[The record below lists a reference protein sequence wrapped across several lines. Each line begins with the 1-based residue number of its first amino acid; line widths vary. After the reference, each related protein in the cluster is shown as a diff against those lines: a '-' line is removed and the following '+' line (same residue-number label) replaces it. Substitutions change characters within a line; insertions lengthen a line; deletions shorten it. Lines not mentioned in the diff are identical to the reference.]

1 MASKSYTLLEYLVY
15 LENKVKA
22 LKEYV
27 ENYDGA
33 ELGEI
38 NNQINNLQNQI
49 NNLEEQ
55 INNSINNN
63 EQINNLKNKITILET
78 DVNNLQSQ
86 IEEIVNNGTSIEV
99 IERVTKEEINKL
111 VADGTISSLTI
122 PDNSITTNKLA
133 DYSITQEK
141 LSPDIK
147 IGSGL
152 EVRDLLEGESVVNI
166 SGITG
171 DKWLY
176 SLFDFSKLT
185 GDDVKVTDEK
195 DSNKFFNLTT
205 VEPSENGAYALG
217 YNGHLVDDTNSFAI
231 GLIFRGSPTNRT
243 GIFKFDSSSFNGF
256 NDTAI
261 NFETGKIA
269 ITHTAYYGNI
279 DNVPIDLDT
288 FVFLLVGIDKL
299 KDKMSVWING
309 VKKGN
314 FSIGGRNI
322 PNNGRLN
329 KGYWSDGTFIFNK
342 IAVFNKGSFGDR
354 EVKAITDYIF
364 TVPKYVNVDTS
375 KSFLSVKNGLV
386 RHLTLK
392 DNSGVIKDIV
402 YNDTVRNTTSVSTDG
417 FVLSERILLKP
428 SYSLQANGGG
438 VFIRFDKNSNTD
450 NQYLFNY
457 SSTQYLWFNFNSNKL
472 CGRDGGQWV
481 IKEMTVQFNE
491 KNVIYFDSNKK
502 VYLNGT
508 YICNLGCNFVNVE
521 NLIKDLKNDYPIKDY
536 VCYAETLND
545 EEINTISTELCSY

>member
-1 MASKSYTLLEYLVY
+1 MTSKSYTLLEYLVY

-33 ELGEI
+33 EIGEI

-86 IEEIVNNGTSIEV
+86 IEEIVNNGNSIEV
-99 IERVTKEEINKL
+99 IERVTKEEIIKL

-133 DYSITQEK
+133 NYSVTQEK

-185 GDDVKVTDEK
+185 ADDVKVTDEK

-231 GLIFRGSPTNRT
+231 GLIFRGTPTNRT
-243 GIFKFDSSSFNGF
+243 GIFKFEDGVYT
-256 NDTAI
+256 DCAI
-261 NFETGKIA
+261 NYETGNIA
-269 ITHTAYYGNI
+269 ITHSAYYGTI
-279 DNVPIDLDT
+279 KNVPLDLDT
-288 FVFLLVGIDKL
+288 FMFLLVGIDKV
-299 KDKMSVWING
+299 KDTMNVWLNG
-309 VKKGN
+309 IKKGS
-314 FSIGGRNI
+314 FPIGGRNI
-322 PNNGRLN
+322 ANKGSLN
-329 KGYWSDGTFIFNK
+329 KCYNGWKDGNFIFNK
-342 IAVFNKGSFGDR
+342 IAIFNKGNFGDR
-354 EVKAITDYIF
+354 EIKAITDYIF

-375 KSFLSVKNGLV
+375 KSFLSVKKGLV

-392 DNSGVIKDIV
+392 DNSGVVKDIV
-402 YNDTVRNTTSVSTDG
+402 YNDTVRNTTSVNSEG
-417 FVLSERILLKP
+417 FVLSERTLLNP
-428 SYSLQANGGG
+428 DYSLQANGGG
-438 VFIRFDKNSNTD
+438 IFIRFDKNSITD
-450 NQYLFNY
+450 NQYIFNY
-457 SSTQYLWFNFNSNKL
+457 STTQYLWINFNTNKL
-472 CGRDGGQWV
+472 CGRNDNIFTIQ
-481 IKEMTVQFNE
+481 ERTVQFNE

-502 VYLNGT
+502 VYLNGN
-508 YICNLGCNFVNVE
+508 YICNLGANFTNLE
-521 NLIKDLKNDYPIKDY
+521 NLIKDLKNDYPIKEY
-536 VCYAETLND
+536 VCYAEVLTED
-545 EEINTISTELCSY
+545 EINTISSELCSY